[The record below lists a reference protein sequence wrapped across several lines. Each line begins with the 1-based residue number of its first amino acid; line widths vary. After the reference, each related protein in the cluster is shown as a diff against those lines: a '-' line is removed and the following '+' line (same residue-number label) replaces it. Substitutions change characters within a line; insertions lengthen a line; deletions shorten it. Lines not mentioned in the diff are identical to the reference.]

1 MEKINVNEIDF
12 GKNVKIG
19 IFGDSK
25 LRNIKDAKKRNNYI
39 LNLKKLI
46 HDIDPAEVYIIPEQ
60 GVSSEVLS
68 ALRALNVP
76 YNLVL
81 PYTGYCDVIDPYS
94 KLHLKLALPES
105 KSLMIVGKPP
115 KDIKERN
122 DILQETE
129 NFVIDRSDVLVSIF
143 GNSSKN
149 LIARRNNKFLDKDDK
164 HVIFVNYDTIG

>member
-1 MEKINVNEIDF
+1 
-12 GKNVKIG
+12 
-19 IFGDSK
+19 
-25 LRNIKDAKKRNNYI
+25 
-39 LNLKKLI
+39 
-46 HDIDPAEVYIIPEQ
+46 
-60 GVSSEVLS
+60 
-68 ALRALNVP
+68 
-76 YNLVL
+76 
-81 PYTGYCDVIDPYS
+81 
-94 KLHLKLALPES
+94 
-105 KSLMIVGKPP
+105 MIVGKPP